1 MASEDIAT
9 VVDLDHAGR
18 GVARLEGK
26 AVFVSGALPG
36 EQVRLKRTRLH
47 ARYDEALLL
56 EILEPSPE
64 RRVPECAHFG
74 RCGGCA
80 LQHLAPE
87 AQLAAKERELA
98 TQLERIGQVA
108 PSEWLSALTGPLFGY
123 RRRARLGVKHLPK
136 SGRAIV
142 GFRERTSPLL
152 TDVRDCRVLAAPVGV
167 MCEALG
173 EMIGLLSIANRL
185 PQVEISIGARV
196 TVMVLRVLVP
206 PSEKDLTILRAFA
219 AAHQVEFWLQPGGRD
234 SIAPLDVPTQTLDYD
249 LPDFQVT
256 VGFGPLDFVQVN
268 TVLNERMVTRAIELL
283 SPQADESVLDLYC
296 GVGNF
301 TLPLGRR
308 AAAVLGVEGE
318 ASLVSQGRANAAANA
333 LTNVQFATADLSV
346 APQNEPWS
354 GRRFDRVLLDPPRA
368 GAAELLP
375 FIARTGAKRVVYI
388 SCHPASLARDAGLLV
403 REHGFVL
410 RAAGVMDMFPHTA
423 HVESIAVFEPAS

>member
-1 MASEDIAT
+1 
-9 VVDLDHAGR
+9 
-18 GVARLEGK
+18 
-26 AVFVSGALPG
+26 
-36 EQVRLKRTRLH
+36 
-47 ARYDEALLL
+47 
-56 EILEPSPE
+56 
-64 RRVPECAHFG
+64 
-74 RCGGCA
+74 
-80 LQHLAPE
+80 
-87 AQLAAKERELA
+87 
-98 TQLERIGQVA
+98 
-108 PSEWLSALTGPLFGY
+108 
-123 RRRARLGVKHLPK
+123 
-136 SGRAIV
+136 
-142 GFRERTSPLL
+142 
-152 TDVRDCRVLAAPVGV
+152 

-283 SPQADESVLDLYC
+283 APQADESVLDLYC

-333 LTNVQFATADLSV
+333 LTNVQFATVDLSV